1 MVSPKFK
8 RGAKFTDVLFQRMT
22 PSRCSS
28 AEERLWVTKALCGV
42 SVCLEI
48 IFLVDLQINL

>member
-1 MVSPKFK
+1 MVSPRFNM
-8 RGAKFTDVLFQRMT
+8 GNKFTDVLFQRMT

-28 AEERLWVTKALCGV
+28 VEERLWVTKALCGV

-48 IFLVDLQINL
+48 IYSVDLQINL